1 MNSTTIGTRP
11 TTRPAGGD
19 GRPPGGADDTTS
31 DPARPD
37 HHPMLGRRLVVAVV
51 VLVLAATAIVV
62 LLTRHPSSAGAPMPT
77 NAAMEQ
83 SLGIRVTRVAL
94 VGDGG
99 LVQVN
104 YLCLDPAKA
113 AEFQSDTTHPP
124 LLVSEDRGTRTS
136 TVALMKK
143 GHTMTA
149 GQTYYFVYRNGGAVQ
164 KDEYASLSYGGM
176 TLTRIPV
183 L

>member
-1 MNSTTIGTRP
+1 MSSTTS
-11 TTRPAGGD
+11 TRPAPIGTSGV
-19 GRPPGGADDTTS
+19 GRPPGDQDDTTE
-31 DPARPD
+31 PAPPD
-37 HHPMLGRRLVVAVV
+37 RRRVLRRRLMMGVVAIV
-51 VLVLAATAIVV
+51 VLGVAAVV

-83 SLGIRVTRVAL
+83 SLGIRVTRVAV

-104 YLCLDPAKA
+104 YLCLDPSKA
-113 AEFQSDTTHPP
+113 STFQSDTTHPP
-124 LLVSEDRGTRTS
+124 VLTSEDRGTRTS

-149 GQTYYFVYRNGGAVQ
+149 GQTYYFVYRNSDAVHD
-164 KDEYASLSYGGM
+164 DEFASLSYSGM
-176 TLTRIPV
+176 TLAHIPV